1 MTDAGITVT
10 QILSE
15 KRRGQ
20 PAKHGRRVFVGI
32 WFREGEHDEV
42 LARLNQLPE
51 RQRSSYIRRVLA
63 GAPVEVHQAAFE
75 AESERVRAGLDALAS
90 AWGDEEETA

>member
-1 MTDAGITVT
+1 MDVKKPG
-10 QILSE
+10 
-15 KRRGQ
+15 R
-20 PAKHGRRVFVGI
+20 PAKNGKRVFVGI
-32 WFREGEHDEV
+32 WFREGEHDDI

-75 AESERVRAGLDALAS
+75 AESEQVRSGLDALAS
-90 AWGDEEETA
+90 AWGDEDE